1 MTTAEN
7 STELVPEQVEDAK
20 QNFINKGE
28 FNKLVKNGLWENNP
42 ALVQL
47 LGLCPLLAVTGT
59 VVNALGLGLA
69 TSLVLLGS
77 NISVSLIRNYVR
89 ASVRLPAFVMIIAS
103 LVTCAELLMQ
113 AFTYELYQIL
123 GIFIPLIV
131 TNCAILGRADAY
143 ACKNPV
149 LPAATDGLMMGI
161 GFTAVLILLG
171 AMRELIGQ
179 GTLFTGMNLIF
190 GDMAL
195 AWEIQLFEDYPNFLF
210 AILPPGAFVGMGLI
224 IALKNVIDQRAAA
237 AKAKKETKKVAG
249 SKRVR
254 VTGSVA

>member
-1 MTTAEN
+1 MSAE
-7 STELVPEQVEDAK
+7 TKTMDRAEL
-20 QNFINKGE
+20 NT
-28 FNKLVKNGLWENNP
+28 LVKNGLWNNNP

-69 TSLVLLGS
+69 TIMVLLCS
-77 NISVSLIRNYVR
+77 NTAVSMIRNFVPDT
-89 ASVRLPAFVMIIAS
+89 VRLPAFVMIIAS

-143 ACKNPV
+143 ACKNPI
-149 LPAATDGLMMGI
+149 LPAATDGLMMGL
-161 GFTAVLILLG
+161 GFTAVLLLLG
-171 AMRELIGQ
+171 AMREMIGQ
-179 GTLFTGMNLIF
+179 GTLFSGMELIF
-190 GDMAL
+190 GEAAK
-195 AWEIQLFEDYPNFLF
+195 AWKITLIDDYSNFLF

-224 IALKNVIDQRAAA
+224 IAVKNIIDQRIQRAAA
-237 AKAKKETKKVAG
+237 MKAEKKVSG
-249 SKRVR
+249 GKRVR
-254 VTGSVA
+254 VTGAVS